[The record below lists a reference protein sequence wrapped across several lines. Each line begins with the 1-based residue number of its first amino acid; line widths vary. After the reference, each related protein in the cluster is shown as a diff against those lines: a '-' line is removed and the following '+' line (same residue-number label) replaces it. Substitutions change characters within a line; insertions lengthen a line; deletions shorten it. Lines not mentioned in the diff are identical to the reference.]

1 MARLRLEPRIRITRT
16 RVAFAACAALLA
28 LFATLSW
35 LAVRTK
41 SPTADE
47 PLHAVAAY
55 VKLFH
60 ADFRVDPEDPPLF
73 GYWAMIPHDR
83 RTLLLDKT
91 VPSWH
96 VMPDYLWRQWE
107 WVIPTLYRTPE
118 NRPEPFIDRSR
129 AMMLVWGVVLGALI
143 AVWAGQLSGAVA
155 AIAATALYALD
166 PNFLGHAP
174 LVKNDVPL
182 ALAAFALLHATW
194 RTGERVT
201 PFRAAWLALLA
212 GVALNVKFSAVI
224 LVPIV
229 AIVLLIRALMPRPWI
244 VLGRVIASRAQKMLI
259 ALGLL
264 VGGGLVSVGVIWVS
278 YGVRYAPTPDPDV
291 RLNMMLI
298 AKAAARTE
306 LIAAN
311 PSRTPTE
318 EEVQAKAPSLFTRSI
333 LWADGHKLLPQAWLG
348 GLLDTYATTRI
359 RRTYLHGD
367 VRSVGWW
374 YYFPLAMLY
383 KTPLATLAALG
394 ASVVVALLMRA
405 GKRTVGLDRWAV
417 ACIAVPLV
425 IYGLSLVTSNLNL
438 GLRHALVLYPF
449 IYVLVGVVAAR
460 LWAAAPR
467 ATGAG
472 AGVLLVALALETVRA
487 HPNYIAFFNAAVG
500 GPRGGIE
507 LLGDSNLDWGQDLEA
522 LREWQRRNPDTR
534 LYLCYFG
541 GVDPSYYVRHVPLPG
556 NNYSDQPVQPL
567 TEPGVIAISATHLQ
581 GIHFLD
587 PHTPLFYQEL
597 RRRYRLIDVLG
608 GTIYLFEYN

>member
-1 MARLRLEPRIRITRT
+1 MFSSTRTGAPGRLTTETSLPSGTSTGRPRASITRSGSSVTTRVAPPSVASASVIDSRRRASPATLREPELTSAQARSRRVISSRCASIQRRGAAVSRAASSVTRGVYRAAHLAIAGESRDAFVRMARLRLEPRIRITRT

-60 ADFRVDPEDPPLF
+60 AGFRVDPEDPPLV

-201 PFRAAWLALLA
+201 PFRAAWLPLLA

-224 LVPIV
+224 LVPII

-244 VLGRVIASRAQKMLI
+244 V
-259 ALGLL
+259 
-264 VGGGLVSVGVIWVS
+264 
-278 YGVRYAPTPDPDV
+278 
-291 RLNMMLI
+291 
-298 AKAAARTE
+298 
-306 LIAAN
+306 
-311 PSRTPTE
+311 
-318 EEVQAKAPSLFTRSI
+318 
-333 LWADGHKLLPQAWLG
+333 
-348 GLLDTYATTRI
+348 
-359 RRTYLHGD
+359 
-367 VRSVGWW
+367 
-374 YYFPLAMLY
+374 
-383 KTPLATLAALG
+383 
-394 ASVVVALLMRA
+394 
-405 GKRTVGLDRWAV
+405 
-417 ACIAVPLV
+417 
-425 IYGLSLVTSNLNL
+425 
-438 GLRHALVLYPF
+438 
-449 IYVLVGVVAAR
+449 
-460 LWAAAPR
+460 
-467 ATGAG
+467 
-472 AGVLLVALALETVRA
+472 
-487 HPNYIAFFNAAVG
+487 
-500 GPRGGIE
+500 
-507 LLGDSNLDWGQDLEA
+507 
-522 LREWQRRNPDTR
+522 
-534 LYLCYFG
+534 
-541 GVDPSYYVRHVPLPG
+541 
-556 NNYSDQPVQPL
+556 
-567 TEPGVIAISATHLQ
+567 
-581 GIHFLD
+581 
-587 PHTPLFYQEL
+587 
-597 RRRYRLIDVLG
+597 
-608 GTIYLFEYN
+608 